1 MFARMSVTIESK
13 RQILGEKVPDGIAAE
28 ASRLHSILEVA
39 FLAAAADGKLAD
51 DEIRN
56 LTANLQAW
64 LEADLEADFF
74 VATFAELAGLLAGEG
89 QAARLAKAAAALD
102 ADSRRAAYV
111 LACVTVLCDL
121 EVHDDELLVLGKIA
135 DAFEIPE
142 AEAQATFDEI
152 EDTVDALVAS

>member
-1 MFARMSVTIESK
+1 MSVTIESK
-13 RQILGEKVPDGIAAE
+13 RKILGEHVPDGIAAE
-28 ASRLHSILEVA
+28 AARLHAILEVA

-64 LEADLEADFF
+64 LHADLDDEFF
-74 VATFAELAGLLAGEG
+74 VSTFGDLADKLAADGFSK
-89 QAARLAKAAAALD
+89 RLAYAASQLD
-102 ADSRRAAYV
+102 AESRQSAYV

-142 AEAQATFDEI
+142 AQAQKTFDEI
-152 EDTVDALVAS
+152 EDTVDALVAP

>member
-1 MFARMSVTIESK
+1 MSVTIESK
-13 RQILGEKVPDGIAAE
+13 RRILGERVPDGIAAE
-28 ASRLHSILEVA
+28 AQRLHTMLEVA

-64 LEADLEADFF
+64 LHADLDQDFY
-74 VATFAELAGLLAGEG
+74 VSTFGELADLLAEQGF
-89 QAARLAKAAAALD
+89 AARLAHAAAQLD
-102 ADSRRAAYV
+102 AESRRTAYI

-152 EDTVDALVAS
+152 EDTVDALVSA

>member
-1 MFARMSVTIESK
+1 MSVTIETK
-13 RQILGEKVPDGIAAE
+13 RKTLGEHVPDGIAAE
-28 ASRLHSILEVA
+28 AARLHTILEVA
-39 FLAAAADGKLAD
+39 FIAAAADGKLAD

-64 LEADLEADFF
+64 LEADLDADFF
-74 VATFAELAGLLAGEG
+74 VATFAELAGLLAEQGM
-89 QAARLAKAAAALD
+89 AKRLAHAAANLD
-102 ADSRRAAYV
+102 ADSRRAAYI

-142 AEAQATFDEI
+142 AEAQTTFDEI
-152 EDTVDALVAS
+152 EDTVDALAAN